1 MGKVI
6 FISTVLPTP
15 VDHGK
20 SVVLSGILE
29 YLFKRYGAERVT
41 YLLLGG
47 SNDERS
53 LEKKMPCRLLTFK
66 KPNVIRQL
74 YSVFWFGLMKRTKSI
89 QESMLYSARLGRELR
104 AVVAETEPDLVF
116 CDTSR
121 TGRFSRL
128 LSV

>member
-15 VDHGK
+15 VDTGK

-29 YLFKRYGAERVT
+29 YLFKRYSAERVT

-53 LEKKMPCRLLTFK
+53 LEKQMPCRLLTFD
-66 KPNVIRQL
+66 KPRVIDQL
-74 YSVFWFGLMKRTKSI
+74 CSVFWLGLMKRTKSV
-89 QESMLYSARLGRELR
+89 QELMAVLCQAR
-104 AVVAETEPDLVF
+104 P
-116 CDTSR
+116 
-121 TGRFSRL
+121 
-128 LSV
+128 